1 MANLIELKNVNYLY
15 PNTEEAVLNN
25 INLTLETGLFHT
37 ICGVNGSGKTT
48 LGLLLRSFIPKIYH
62 GEMTGTYLYRNKNI
76 NEWDLSE
83 LCNEIGYVFQNP
95 FTQMSAA
102 KDNVFEEIAFGLE
115 NLGVDRLEIIE
126 RVQKTIKLLGL
137 EAIQDKNPI
146 NLSGGQKQKVAIASV
161 IVMEPKVLILDEPT
175 SQLDPIATKEIFA
188 ILEQLKNNGTTIILI
203 EHKIELI
210 AKYSDTITVLE
221 DNQVVISGEKNTV
234 FNSGEYKNSKL
245 ELPVTLKFAD
255 YLEQENIEI
264 TPQLKQLL
272 EMGE

>member
-1 MANLIELKNVNYLY
+1 MANLIELKNVSYLY
-15 PNTEEAVLNN
+15 PNTEKSVLND
-25 INLTLETGLFHT
+25 INLKLESGLFHS

-62 GEMTGTYLYRNKNI
+62 GEMMGTYLYRNQDI
-76 NEWDLSE
+76 DTWDLSD
-83 LCNEIGYVFQNP
+83 LCSEIGYVFQNP

-115 NLGVDRLEIIE
+115 NLGVDRLEIID

-188 ILEQLKNNGTTIILI
+188 ILEQLKNSGTTIILI
-203 EHKIELI
+203 EHKMELI

-221 DNQVVISGEKNTV
+221 ANQVVISGEKNTV
-234 FNSGEYKNSKL
+234 FNSREYKNSKL

-272 EMGE
+272 EMEE